1 MTAVPTTKQVRPYF
15 EMKLVKGAIASV
27 VAWTGTKSRV
37 TQVTSTATAAQIGAA
52 LGALIDDL
60 RTRGVIS

>member
-1 MTAVPTTKQVRPYF
+1 MVTLTTKQARPYF

-27 VAWTGTKSRV
+27 AAWTGTKSRV
-37 TQVTSTATAAQIGAA
+37 TKVTSTATTAEIGAA
-52 LGALIDDL
+52 FGALVDDL